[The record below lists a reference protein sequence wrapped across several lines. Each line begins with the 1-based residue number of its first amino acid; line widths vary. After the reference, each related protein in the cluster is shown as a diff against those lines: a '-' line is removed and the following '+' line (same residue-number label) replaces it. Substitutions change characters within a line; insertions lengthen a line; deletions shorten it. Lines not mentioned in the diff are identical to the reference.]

1 VAKSGLTCED
11 KIKNYEEELM
21 GVSFAYFKAKNKA
34 QQYTKSKGV

>member
-11 KIKNYEEELM
+11 KIKNYEEEVM
-21 GVSFAYFKAKNKA
+21 AISFAYFKAKNKA